1 MSPLIGI
8 TTYDGPAQWRGWSMA
23 ADLLPRSYVDAVRR
37 AGGRPV
43 LLPPGGSPAEAAAT
57 VAGLDGL
64 IVSGG
69 EDVDPAHY
77 GAARQP
83 ETGAANPER
92 DTWELAVVNCAL
104 AGAVPLLAICRGHQV
119 LNVALGGTLHQHLPH
134 VVGHEAHSGEPS
146 EFGWHPVRIGGTGA
160 LAGIFGPDGPGAEG
174 PWLNVP
180 THHHQAVD
188 RLGRGLVASAW
199 AEDGTVEAVEFT
211 APGPGTPA
219 SFAVGVQWHPEEDGD
234 PRLFT
239 ALVNAATSGGHPVV
253 P

>member
-1 MSPLIGI
+1 MGYMNDMSPLIGI

-64 IVSGG
+64 VVSGG
-69 EDVDPAHY
+69 PDVDPGRY
-77 GAARQP
+77 GAARLP
-83 ETGAANPER
+83 ETVPASAER
-92 DTWELAVVNCAL
+92 DAWELAVLDCAL
-104 AGAVPLLAICRGHQV
+104 AGAVPLLAICRGHQL
-119 LNVALGGTLHQHLPH
+119 LNVARGGTLHQHLPH
-134 VVGHEAHSGEPS
+134 VVGHEGHSGEPTR
-146 EFGWHPVRIGGTGA
+146 FGSHPVRIGGTGA

-199 AEDGTVEAVEFT
+199 AEDGTVEAVEFA
-211 APGPGTPA
+211 APGSGGPA
-219 SFAVGVQWHPEEDGD
+219 GFAVGVQWHPEEGDD

-239 ALVNAATSGGHPVV
+239 ALVSAAGT
-253 P
+253 